1 MTMGHGVARIEFLN
15 SDPPAGDTTKAA
27 PEVSLRLVTRLQQQP
42 WLRQSVSIILVF
54 GALSMVWPGIIALF
68 YGVLLLLQ
76 SCSTE
81 HEVLALSLAEF

>member
-1 MTMGHGVARIEFLN
+1 MIKVK
-15 SDPPAGDTTKAA
+15 S
-27 PEVSLRLVTRLQQQP
+27 SLVQRTWP
-42 WLRQSVSIILVF
+42 GIMIILVF
-54 GALSMVWPGIIALF
+54 GALSMVLPGIIALF